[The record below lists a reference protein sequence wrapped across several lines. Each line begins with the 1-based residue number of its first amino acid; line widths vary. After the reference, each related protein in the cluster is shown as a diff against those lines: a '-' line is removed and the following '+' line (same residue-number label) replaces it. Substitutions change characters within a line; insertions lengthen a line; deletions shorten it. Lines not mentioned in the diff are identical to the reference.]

1 MERGRRDLASR
12 VAELGA
18 AGDVTLRLLDGSLL
32 VVRPE
37 AAGENWIGATSDR
50 GRTRFIVPTS
60 AIVSASARPAADGGR
75 EAPELTTLGV
85 RIMLRDLSRRRCAVT
100 VVTNIVSL
108 HGTIDA
114 VAGDHLELAVHPV
127 GAPRRAREVT
137 ALELIP
143 LSAVLSVSY

>member
-12 VAELGA
+12 VADLGA